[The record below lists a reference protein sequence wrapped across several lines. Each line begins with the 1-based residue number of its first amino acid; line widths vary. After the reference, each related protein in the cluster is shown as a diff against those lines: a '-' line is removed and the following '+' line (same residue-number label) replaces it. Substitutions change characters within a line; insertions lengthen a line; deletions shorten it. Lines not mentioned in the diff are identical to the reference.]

1 MGWRGR
7 HTTVGQWLDEWLN
20 LYVEPKMRDGE
31 LAASTITSYR
41 GHVRRYLKPE
51 LGSIELRKLGPEHV
65 TALYLKMGTPK
76 DLGGYGV
83 SVRTRELTHVTL
95 RMALDRAVVLGRV
108 HSNVLRAGEGV
119 DRPRVRRHR
128 VRALEADDVVGLL
141 GALPQAGW
149 PHDRLFVPAVL
160 ALATGMRRGEIL
172 ALQVSDIYLPPESEP
187 ASLGVITVWRTWDK
201 HDDMSRGRSPI
212 ERYRIREWPKSG
224 RERYVD
230 IAPEVVAVLRAA
242 ILARERRRDGARGD
256 WHTGALRSDGT
267 AIVWGELLVCD
278 EHGNPWWPDS
288 FSSAWRAWCV
298 RAGVRCRFHDLRATS
313 GSLSLEAGT
322 DAEAVSQRLGHHSA
336 AFFLE
341 RYARPMHRARE
352 RDAAIM
358 GGLVS
363 RIVAHSAE
371 PGRVQRQRRG

>member
-1 MGWRGR
+1 MRR
-7 HTTVGQWLDEWLN
+7 RVRRTTVGQWLDEWLA
-20 LYVEPKMRDGE
+20 LYVEPKARDGE

-41 GHVRRYLKPE
+41 GHVRRYLRPE
-51 LGSIELRKLGPEHV
+51 LGSIELRRLGPEHV

-95 RMALDRAVVLGRV
+95 RMALDRAVAVGRV
-108 HSNVLRAGEGV
+108 RNNVLRAGEGV

-141 GALPQAGW
+141 APLSRAGW

-172 ALQVSDIYLPPESEP
+172 ALQVSDIALPPESDP
-187 ASLGVITVWRTWDK
+187 RALGVITVWRTWDK
-201 HDDMSRGRSPI
+201 HDDVGRGRSPI

-242 ILARERRRDGARGD
+242 IKDRERRRAGANGD
-256 WHTGALRSDGT
+256 WHTGAVRCDGT
-267 AIVWGELLVCD
+267 VTVWGELLVCD
-278 EHGNPWWPDS
+278 ERGRPWWPDS
-288 FSSAWRAWCV
+288 FSSAWRVWCA
-298 RAGVRCRFHDLRATS
+298 RCGVRCRFHDLRATS

-352 RDAAIM
+352 RDACVM
-358 GGLVS
+358 GALVA
-363 RIVAHSAE
+363 RVVAGSV
-371 PGRVQRQRRG
+371 VQRDVGQERRA